1 MLIIR
6 RRVGESVFIG
16 EDIEVEVLEVCGGQ
30 IKIGIEAP
38 REILVLR
45 SEVRMTAEAN
55 RLAALHAGPAA
66 LAKLAK
72 KLRSQLKKP

>member
-6 RRVGESVFIG
+6 RRVGESLFIG
-16 EDIEVEVLEVCGGQ
+16 EDIEIQVLEQCGAQ

-45 SEVRMTAEAN
+45 SEVRLTAEAN
-55 RLAALHAGPAA
+55 RLAALHGDRAA
-66 LAKLAK
+66 LTKLAK
-72 KLRSQLKKP
+72 KFRAQLKKR